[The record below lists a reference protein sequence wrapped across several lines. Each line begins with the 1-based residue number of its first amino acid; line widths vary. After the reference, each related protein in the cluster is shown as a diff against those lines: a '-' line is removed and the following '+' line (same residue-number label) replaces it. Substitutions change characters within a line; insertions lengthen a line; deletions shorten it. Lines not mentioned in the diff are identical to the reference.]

1 MLQCADESVT
11 GYEPTVG
18 ERMKMP
24 GRQLYFPLDF
34 DPDDVDSVLED
45 IILGEDSIEHQ
56 PGLKDFFFSSYLF

>member
-1 MLQCADESVT
+1 
-11 GYEPTVG
+11 
-18 ERMKMP
+18 MKMP